1 MSVLKKPAAADADE
15 PTSATSG
22 MKPELA
28 GMSVKQRLEKFKS
41 DMETLPKN
49 QRGLHIRKYFTQL
62 EMSGMY
68 QKLKGKIKRIGGK
81 LADEWQENNE
91 KQGRDSGKTVVTQN
105 ILGIHLCVPEEDFED
120 KSGNHT
126 IVMNDI
132 ETTYMLN
139 MLKTC

>member
-1 MSVLKKPAAADADE
+1 MSVLRKPAAADADE
-15 PTSATSG
+15 PTSVTSG
-22 MKPELA
+22 LKPELA

-68 QKLKGKIKRIGGK
+68 QKLKGKIKQIGGT
-81 LADEWQENNE
+81 LADEWQANHE
-91 KQGRDSGKTVVTQN
+91 KKGRDSGKTIVKQN
-105 ILGIHLCVPEEDFED
+105 ILGIHLCVPEEEFED
-120 KSGNHT
+120 KSRNHK

-139 MLKTC
+139 MLNTC